1 MDGALLIHNAEVDGR
16 CVDLRCEGGVIVE
29 LARDIAPRP
38 DEVKIDAGGGALLPG
53 LHDHHIHLFS
63 LAAAFA
69 SIPCGPPETESRD
82 ALAKALRSA
91 APLEGWLRGT
101 GYFESVAGPLDRAQM
116 DLLCDTH
123 PLRIQH
129 RSGAM
134 WFLNTRA
141 IEALDLESY
150 DAPPGVERDATGRS
164 TGRLFRAD
172 AWLRARLQSSSPP
185 SLAAVGSF
193 LARCGVTRLTDA
205 TPTNGNTEAALFRA
219 AQVSGD
225 LPQRLRLMGDLSLSS
240 IDASDMFEIGEH
252 KILLDE
258 PSLPEFDEL
267 VARIR
272 DAHRVDRCVAIHT
285 GTRPEIHFAIAAM
298 EAAGTRSGDRLEH
311 ASVAPPETLE
321 NVARLGISVVTQPGF
336 VAERGD
342 AYRIEVEG
350 RDLSYLYRVQ
360 SWLEADIRL
369 AASTDAPFGDPDP
382 WRAIQAAVTRSTRS
396 GEILGE
402 AERVSPETALGLFRD
417 DLSRATSGEIPS
429 ARLAVGQRADLCLL
443 DLPWREARR
452 DLSREHVVATVCA
465 GKIIWPAPPLIPAP

>member
-1 MDGALLIHNAEVDGR
+1 LLIRDAEVDGR
-16 CVDLRCEGGVIVE
+16 CVDLRCDAGLIVE
-29 LARDIAPRP
+29 FAEHIAARPG
-38 DEVKIDAGGGALLPG
+38 EVEIDARGGALLRG

-69 SIPCGPPETESRD
+69 SIACGPPEIESRD
-82 ALAKALRSA
+82 ALARSLRIA
-91 APLEGWLRGT
+91 TPVEGWLRGT

-123 PLRIQH
+123 PVRIQH

-141 IEALDLESY
+141 IEALGLDSSDL
-150 DAPPGVERDATGRS
+150 PPGVERDATGRP
-164 TGRLFRAD
+164 TGRVFRAD
-172 AWLRARLQSSSPP
+172 AWLRSRLGSSSLPD
-185 SLAAVGSF
+185 LTAVGSF

-205 TPTNGNTEAALFRA
+205 TPTNGKTEAALFRA
-219 AQVSGD
+219 AQSGGS
-225 LPQRLRLMGDLSLSS
+225 LPQRLRLMGDRSLSLS
-240 IDASDMFEIGEH
+240 DASDMLEIGEF

-272 DAHRVDRCVAIHT
+272 DAHEADRRVAIHT
-285 GTRPEIHFAIAAM
+285 VTRTEIHFALAAL

-321 NVARLGISVVTQPGF
+321 NVARLGISIVTQPGF

-342 AYRIEVEG
+342 AYRIEVER
-350 RDLSYLYRVQ
+350 RDLPYLYRVK
-360 SWLEADIRL
+360 SWLEANIQL
-369 AASTDAPFGDPDP
+369 AAGTDAPFGDPDP
-382 WRAIQAAVTRSTRS
+382 WRAMQAAVTRSTRS

-402 AERVSPETALGLFRD
+402 SEIVSPESALDLFRN
-417 DLSRATSGEIPS
+417 DLSRPASGEIS
-429 ARLAVGQRADLCLL
+429 STHVAVGQRADLCLL

-452 DLSREHVVATVCA
+452 DLSREHVVATLCA
-465 GKIIWPAPPLIPAP
+465 GKIVWPAPP